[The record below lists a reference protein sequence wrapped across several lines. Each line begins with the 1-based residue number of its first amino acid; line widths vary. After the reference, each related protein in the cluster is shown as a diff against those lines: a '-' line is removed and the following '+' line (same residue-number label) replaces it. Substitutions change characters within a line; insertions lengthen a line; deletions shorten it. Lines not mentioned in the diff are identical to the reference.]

1 VVSGDEPGDPVHA
14 EIIARVWKQAA
25 RDHLAERAV
34 AEAQVRQASCSSGRA
49 AVWPSVTAVISSTS
63 APSTKR
69 SRSTECTPV
78 PIIVDAP
85 PISSG
90 VSHHC
95 VSGVRGGEPSRP
107 RTPNAHCAWA
117 STMRPSV
124 AGGDELARADIG
136 RVLAQVEGHAER
148 DARAAARLHH
158 SHGVGDRRGHR
169 LLAQHV
175 LTGFRRLDDVL
186 GMEGVR
192 RAHEDAV
199 DARVLEEVAS

>member
-1 VVSGDEPGDPVHA
+1 MVSGDEPADPVHA
-14 EIIARVWKQAA
+14 EIVARVWKKAA

-34 AEAQVRQASCSSGRA
+34 PEAQREAGELLERA
-49 AVWPSVTAVISSTS
+49 RDRLAVGEAVISSTS

-124 AGGDELARADIG
+124 PAATSSRARI
-136 RVLAQVEGHAER
+136 
-148 DARAAARLHH
+148 
-158 SHGVGDRRGHR
+158 
-169 LLAQHV
+169 
-175 LTGFRRLDDVL
+175 
-186 GMEGVR
+186 
-192 RAHEDAV
+192 
-199 DARVLEEVAS
+199 

>member
-1 VVSGDEPGDPVHA
+1 MEWCPAMSPVIPYTRKSLRESGS
-14 EIIARVWKQAA
+14 R
-25 RDHLAERAV
+25 RLATTWPSVPLPKRR
-34 AEAQVRQASCSSGRA
+34 VRQASCSSGRA
-49 AVWPSVTAVISSTS
+49 AVWPSVTAVSSSTS

-117 STMRPSV
+117 STTRP
-124 AGGDELARADIG
+124 GGDELARADVG
-136 RVLAQVEGHAER
+136 WVLPQVEGNAER

-158 SHGVGDRRGHR
+158 SHSVGDRRGHR
-169 LLAQHV
+169 LLTQHV
-175 LTGFRRLDDVL
+175 LAGFRRLDDVL
-186 GMEGVR
+186 GMQSVR
-192 RAHEDAV
+192 RGHEDAV
-199 DARVLEEVAS
+199 DPRVLQE